1 MRRRNAA
8 TEIGELTDR
17 EVLLIGA
24 IAYWCEG
31 TKSKPYRRH
40 EAWSSSTVIQ
50 HLFFSSCGSAAAG
63 CAPSQFVFRV
73 HIHENADIEAAQ
85 RFWLRTTGA
94 SPDQFR
100 TPTLKRHNPK
110 TVRKKMGAEYYGCL
124 RIDVLK
130 SW

>member
-1 MRRRNAA
+1 M
-8 TEIGELTDR
+8 EIGELTDR

-31 TKSKPYRRH
+31 AKSKPYRRH
-40 EAWSSSTVIQ
+40 ECVSSSTVIRDWS
-50 HLFFSSCGSAAAG
+50 FSSCGLL
-63 CAPSQFVFRV
+63 PPPDERPPVRLPV
-73 HIHENADIEAAQ
+73 HIHENADIEAAP

-110 TVRKKMGAEYYGCL
+110 TVRKKMGAEYHGCL
-124 RIDVLK
+124 RIDVLRER
-130 SW
+130 